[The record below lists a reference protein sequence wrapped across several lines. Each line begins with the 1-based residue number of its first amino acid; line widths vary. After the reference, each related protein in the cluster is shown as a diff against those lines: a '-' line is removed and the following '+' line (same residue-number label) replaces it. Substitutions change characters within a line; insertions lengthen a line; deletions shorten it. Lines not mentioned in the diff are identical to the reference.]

1 MMLFI
6 KMFQVYYWSSL
17 LFWSNHTHQYGLWTY
32 LSADVCGQG
41 SRVLSDVGVCVW
53 INWPAEGRLCLTIML

>member
-17 LFWSNHTHQYGLWTY
+17 LFWSSHTHQYGLWTY
-32 LSADVCGQG
+32 LSADVCGHG
-41 SRVLSDVGVCVW
+41 SRVLSDIGVCVW
-53 INWPAEGRLCLTIML
+53 VN